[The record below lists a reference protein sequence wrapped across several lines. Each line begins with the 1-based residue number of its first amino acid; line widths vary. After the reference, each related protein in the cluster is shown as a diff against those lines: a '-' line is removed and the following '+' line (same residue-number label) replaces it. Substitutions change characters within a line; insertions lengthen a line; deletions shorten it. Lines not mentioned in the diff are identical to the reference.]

1 MAGLSPRTRRA
12 IAGVPRGRRLM
23 LAGALAVAAIAV
35 RGSIGGLLGIA
46 ALLVLLDAVIPMPGV
61 TWPEADDRFTR
72 LVRARGRA
80 RLRRRL
86 RGLAPQRLEVVDDR
100 AGWALTAARRP
111 LGVRAIPIDSI
122 TATVEDLK
130 AQAFDCE
137 FRPDRASGEHWK
149 RLWMAQARGA
159 PMPPVSVYRVGAR
172 HVVRDGHHRVS
183 VARERGLTVI
193 DADVVELLDQCVSS
207 RSPAGPSSRARG
219 TRPPAPHSA
228 PVTATAT
235 PSRAPAPPP
244 HRR

>member
-1 MAGLSPRTRRA
+1 MARLSRRTA
-12 IAGVPRGRRLM
+12 L
-23 LAGALAVAAIAV
+23 LAGGLAVAAIAV

-61 TWPEADDRFTR
+61 TWPEAEDRFTR

-80 RLRRRL
+80 RLR
-86 RGLAPQRLEVVDDR
+86 GLAPERLEVVDDR
-100 AGWALTAARRP
+100 AGWALVAARRA

-122 TATVEDLK
+122 TATVEDVK
-130 AQAFDCE
+130 AQAFDRE

-159 PMPPVSVYRVGAR
+159 AMPPISVYRVGDR

-193 DADVVELLDQCVSS
+193 DAEVVELLDQCVSS

-228 PVTATAT
+228 PATTTGA
-235 PSRAPAPPP
+235 PSRAPAPRP
-244 HRR
+244 RRR

>member
-1 MAGLSPRTRRA
+1 MAKLSPRTA
-12 IAGVPRGRRLM
+12 V

-61 TWPEADDRFTR
+61 TWPEAEDRFAR

-86 RGLAPQRLEVVDDR
+86 RGLAPARLDVVDDR
-100 AGWALTAARRP
+100 AGWALVAARRP
-111 LGVRAIPIDSI
+111 LGIRPISIASI

-130 AQAFDCE
+130 AQAFDCQ
-137 FRPDRASGEHWK
+137 FRPDRSSAEHWQ

-159 PMPPVSVYRVGAR
+159 AMPPISVYRVGDY

-183 VARERGLTVI
+183 VAREARADGDRRRGRRAPRAVG
-193 DADVVELLDQCVSS
+193 QFSQPS
-207 RSPAGPSSRARG
+207 RSQQ
-219 TRPPAPHSA
+219 
-228 PVTATAT
+228 
-235 PSRAPAPPP
+235 
-244 HRR
+244 